1 MSCSEWKETYIGKI
15 KKEWDVVSLKDCTI
29 KITDGTHS
37 TVKDDP
43 NGEYFLL
50 SCKNVKNGLIVLG
63 EKERKINYE
72 TLLKLRAR
80 TGLQKGD
87 ILLTTVGTIGE
98 SAIIKDENINFE
110 LQRSVA
116 IIRVNTEILV
126 PEFLYYVT
134 KSRVFKSQ
142 AYGLV
147 RGSVQKCLFIGAIG
161 EIKIPVPSLQEQEK
175 IVNILSSLDDK
186 IELNNE
192 MNKTLEEMAQSI
204 FKRWF
209 VDFEFSNEDG
219 QPYKS
224 SGGEMVESELG
235 MIPKGWE
242 VSSIYDLAEYINGT
256 SFKSK
261 DYGESG
267 LPIIKIAELKN
278 GITESTKFF
287 VGNKDE
293 KFYLKNRDILFSW
306 SGNPDTSIDTFIWY
320 KGDAILNQHIFKVI
334 PKDNIGYCFIYL
346 MLKYFKKTF
355 TEIARNKQ
363 TTGLGHVTVKDLKEL
378 KLAIDY
384 NKIMALN
391 IIALPLIEKKIENYY
406 NIEKLTIIK
415 NVILPKLMNGEIK
428 L

>member
-1 MSCSEWKETYIGKI
+1 MSCSEWKTVKLGDVADVLSGYAFKTKDFIEEGVPVVKIKNIIPPNIDINDTQYVSNEMYEEKIKYALNYNDILISMTGSNVNQIASAVGKI
-15 KKEWDVVSLKDCTI
+15 GRVKLKYT
-29 KITDGTHS
+29 KLLLNQRVGKLF
-37 TVKDDP
+37 VKD
-43 NGEYFLL
+43 N
-50 SCKNVKNGLIVLG
+50 SKC
-63 EKERKINYE
+63 NY
-72 TLLKLRAR
+72 
-80 TGLQKGD
+80 D
-87 ILLTTVGTIGE
+87 Y
-98 SAIIKDENINFE
+98 
-110 LQRSVA
+110 
-116 IIRVNTEILV
+116 
-126 PEFLYYVT
+126 LYYYLIQPEIRYNLAANAGG
-134 KSRVFKSQ
+134 SANQ
-142 AYGLV
+142 ANI
-147 RGSVQKCLFIGAIG
+147 SPAD
-161 EIKIPVPSLQEQEK
+161 IKNIDIKLPSLEEQEK
-175 IVNILSSLDDK
+175 IANILSCLDDK

-209 VDFEFSNEDG
+209 VDFEFPNEDG
-219 QPYKS
+219 EPYKS

-261 DYGESG
+261 EYGESG
-267 LPIIKIAELKN
+267 LAIIKIAELKN

-334 PKDNIGYCFIYL
+334 PKDNIGYSFIYL

-363 TTGLGHVTVKDLKEL
+363 TTGLGHVTVKDLKNT
-378 KLAIDY
+378 KIAIDY
-384 NKIMALN
+384 NKINEFNN
-391 IIALPLIEKKIENYY
+391 IAISLIEQIIENYN
-406 NIEKLTIIK
+406 NIEILNETKSL
-415 NVILPKLMNGEIK
+415 ILPKLMKEEVK
-428 L
+428 FK

>member
-15 KKEWDVVSLKDCTI
+15 KKEWDVISLKDCTI

-50 SCKNVKNGLIVLG
+50 SCKNIKNGLIVLG
-63 EKERKINYE
+63 ENERKINYE
-72 TLLKLRAR
+72 TLLKLRSR

-98 SAIIKDENINFE
+98 SAIIKEENINFE

-116 IIRVNTEILV
+116 IIRVNTEILL
-126 PEFLYYVT
+126 PDFLYYVT
-134 KSRVFKSQ
+134 KSRIFKSQ
-142 AYGLV
+142 ADGLV

-192 MNKTLEEMAQSI
+192 INKTLEEMAKSI

-209 VDFEFSNEDG
+209 VDFEFPNEDG

-224 SGGEMVESELG
+224 SSGEMVESELG

-242 VSSIYDLAEYINGT
+242 IGT
-256 SFKSK
+256 
-261 DYGESG
+261 
-267 LPIIKIAELKN
+267 L
-278 GITESTKFF
+278 
-287 VGNKDE
+287 
-293 KFYLKNRDILFSW
+293 
-306 SGNPDTSIDTFIWY
+306 
-320 KGDAILNQHIFKVI
+320 
-334 PKDNIGYCFIYL
+334 DNIGTFKNGKKIRSELRDDNGKYIIYGSNGIIGKTNEVLQNNNCIILGRVGAYCGSVQLSLEPCWI
-346 MLKYFKKTF
+346 TDN
-355 TEIARNKQ
+355 A
-363 TTGLGHVTVKDLKEL
+363 
-378 KLAIDY
+378 
-384 NKIMALN
+384 
-391 IIALPLIEKKIENYY
+391 IIATAKEEKYLPYLHRFLLNYPLRESAGGSAQPLINQSILKSIQTSIPTYDLFEKYDNISKEILFKINQNIKEN
-406 NIEKLTIIK
+406 NKLSEIRDSL
-415 NVILPKLMNGEIK
+415 LPKLMSGEINV
-428 L
+428 